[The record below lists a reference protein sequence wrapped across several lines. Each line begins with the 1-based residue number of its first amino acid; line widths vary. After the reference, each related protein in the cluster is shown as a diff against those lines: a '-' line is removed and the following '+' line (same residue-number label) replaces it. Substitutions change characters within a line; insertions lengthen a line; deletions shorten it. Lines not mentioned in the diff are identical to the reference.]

1 MDCVKRF
8 WDVAEVRPAE
18 DGAGWQVMLDGKPV
32 RIPGGAPVLLP
43 TRALADAVAGEW
55 RAAGG
60 AKGGDFDL
68 QAMPLTRLAGTAQER
83 VDPAREA
90 IALELARYGESDLLC
105 YRTELPV
112 GLAQRQAAA
121 WQVWLD
127 WAAATHGARLTS
139 TTTLQHQTQDPA
151 ALAALAAEVA
161 RHDSYELAALGVLVP
176 ALGSLVLGLA
186 VSAAAISAEEAHA
199 LSVLDET
206 YQEEMWGRDADAH
219 AGRLRV
225 AADVT
230 AAARFLALAR
240 AVA

>member
-1 MDCVKRF
+1 MKRF
-8 WDVAEVRPAE
+8 WDHAAISPAE
-18 DGAGWQVMLDGKPV
+18 DGAGWQVVLDGKPV
-32 RIPGGAPVLLP
+32 RIPGGAPVRLP
-43 TRALADAVAGEW
+43 KRALAEAVAAEW
-55 RAAGG
+55 QAAGG
-60 AKGGDFDL
+60 AKGDDFSL
-68 QAMPLTRLAGTAQER
+68 QDMPLTRLAGTAQER
-83 VDPAREA
+83 VEPAREA

-112 GLAQRQAAA
+112 GLAARQAEA

-127 WAAATHGARLTS
+127 WAEATYGARLTT
-139 TTTLQHQTQDPA
+139 TTTLQHQAQDAA

-199 LSVLDET
+199 LSVLDEM
-206 YQEEMWGRDADAH
+206 YQEELWGRDADAH

-230 AAARFLALAR
+230 IAARFLALAR
-240 AVA
+240 AAP